1 MGRVVLSG
9 VQSSGKSTLLE
20 DMKKDVGEMTIFEE
34 IVRTLI
40 KSGIKIN
47 KEADHYSQCEILKA
61 HYRNSLLSGEFISD
75 RGAIDA
81 FVYGTWSYLQGEFTY
96 EEHKEQE
103 KIFLGCLPGYTHHY
117 YLPIEFDAVKDGVRD
132 TDEVYRIE
140 LERIYYMTYQK
151 YKIPFVELR
160 GSVDSRLKTF
170 WEDLLSNITQK

>member
-1 MGRVVLSG
+1 MARVVLSG

-20 DMKKDVGEMTIFEE
+20 DMKKDVGDMPIYEE

-47 KEADHYSQCEILKA
+47 KEADHYSQSEILKA
-61 HYRNSLLSGEFISD
+61 HYRNSLLNGEFISD

-103 KIFLGCLPGYTHHY
+103 AIFLSCLPMYTHHY
-117 YLPIEFDAVKDGVRD
+117 YLPIEFEAVSDGVRD
-132 TDEVYRIE
+132 TDEEYRKE
-140 LERIYYMTYQK
+140 LERIYYMTYRK
-151 YKIPFVELR
+151 YNIPFVELC
-160 GSVDSRLKTF
+160 GDVDSRLRTF
-170 WEDLLSNITQK
+170 WEDLMNNIKQK